1 MPYLYAISTG
11 QQKGEF
17 SSAQMKKTMLKLVEL
32 DLNHIYSLTRNMIL

>member
-17 SSAQMKKTMLKLVEL
+17 SSAQMKKNCAE
-32 DLNHIYSLTRNMIL
+32 ISRTRFKSHLFSY